1 MLSSYRVT
9 PDVTAPAHT
18 GRAVAVLAFVC
29 PADGRLTTAQV
40 AKGEGVRVGLT
51 SYVGV
56 AGTASWRK
64 DGVLFS
70 GRGVRLGEVTDGASN
85 TLFAGERPPDEG
97 FDLGWWYAG
106 RGIDG
111 AGTFDML
118 MGVAENDP
126 SPLTAAAC
134 GLPVVPFGP
143 ASGVSDRCGPY
154 HFWSLHPGGAHFA
167 LCDGSVRFLRY
178 SAGPTLRPLATRA
191 AGDTAPLD

>member
-1 MLSSYRVT
+1 M
-9 PDVTAPAHT
+9 A
-18 GRAVAVLAFVC
+18 
-29 PADGRLTTAQV
+29 TAQL
-40 AKGEGVRVGLT
+40 ARGERVQVGLT
-51 SYVGV
+51 SYLGV

-70 GRGVRLGEVTDGASN
+70 GRGVRLGEVTDGTSN
-85 TLFAGERPPDEG
+85 TLFAGERPPDEW

-126 SPLTAAAC
+126 SPLTATAC

-143 ASGVSDRCGPY
+143 ATGVGDRCGPF

-191 AGDTAPLD
+191 AGDTATLD